1 MEIINIFR
9 SKCNCES
16 YLFQKYLH
24 IPLLLPNEKEE
35 ISLYELINSYVEEE
49 HISLPEQ
56 NMGYAKCLIQNIGRK
71 EKK

>member
-16 YLFQKYLH
+16 YLFQKYLD

-49 HISLPEQ
+49 HISLP
-56 NMGYAKCLIQNIGRK
+56 
-71 EKK
+71 